1 LPGDLILILVL
12 TLVLTVDLTLI
23 LDQSQVK
30 TLDLG

>member
-12 TLVLTVDLTLI
+12 TFG

-30 TLDLG
+30 TLVLD